1 VAYKPRK
8 FLSLEEA
15 LSYAVEQVGDEV
27 IQKATGKSASYI
39 RKCSDPD
46 TDQTLQFQDAVKI
59 DLECLKM
66 NIGTPL
72 IEFYEDH
79 LVMSSQDHHVEE
91 RLNDVVGQLSAKALL
106 IVDRVIQAMN
116 KFQTNNNKI
125 TRTDLKGISEAIK
138 EMEEKILRLK
148 IKTKEHI

>member
-1 VAYKPRK
+1 
-8 FLSLEEA
+8 
-15 LSYAVEQVGDEV
+15 
-27 IQKATGKSASYI
+27 
-39 RKCSDPD
+39 
-46 TDQTLQFQDAVKI
+46 
-59 DLECLKM
+59 
-66 NIGTPL
+66 
-72 IEFYEDH
+72 
-79 LVMSSQDHHVEE
+79 MSSQDHHVEE

>member
-1 VAYKPRK
+1 LAYKPRK

-27 IQKATGKSASYI
+27 IHQATGKSASYI

-59 DLECLKM
+59 DLECLKL

-79 LVMSSQDHHVEE
+79 LVMASQDHHVEE

-116 KFQTNNNKI
+116 KFQTNDNKI
-125 TRTDLKGISEAIK
+125 SKADLKGISEAIK
-138 EMEEKILRLK
+138 EIEEKILRLK